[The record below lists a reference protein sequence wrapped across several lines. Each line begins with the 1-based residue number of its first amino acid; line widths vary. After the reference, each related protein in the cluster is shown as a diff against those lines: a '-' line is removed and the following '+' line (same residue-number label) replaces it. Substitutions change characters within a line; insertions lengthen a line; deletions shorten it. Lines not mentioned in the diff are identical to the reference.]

1 MFRCWTNLW
10 PSLEGSSESF
20 PDVFDFHCH
29 LDLYHPGEAF
39 LTQIEAAEFILAV
52 TTTPLAVEGNKLRF
66 GSFPGV
72 RIGCGLH
79 PELVSA
85 RCDELPLLLDQ
96 IRSEVY
102 VGEVGLDGSPA
113 HRANLTEQIRVFI
126 SIVRRCHSSGGRVVS
141 IHSRGAVKQI
151 LDILEENRSVGYP
164 VFHWFAG
171 TPQQA
176 LRAVKLGGYFSV
188 NDAAVLSRSG
198 RQWIGAVPKS
208 RILTE
213 TDGPF
218 CEIRSRALWPGET
231 LGAVSVLGE
240 IWNIPF
246 DEALAQIR
254 ENSLSFVAGVD
265 G

>member
-1 MFRCWTNLW
+1 M
-10 PSLEGSSESF
+10 EGFSESF

-29 LDLYHPGEAF
+29 LDLYPLDEAF
-39 LTQIEAAEFILAV
+39 LTQIKAAEFILAV
-52 TTTPLAVEGNKLRF
+52 TTTPLAVEGNKSRF
-66 GSFPGV
+66 GRFPNV

-79 PELVSA
+79 PELVST
-85 RCDELPLLLDQ
+85 RGGELPLLLEQ
-96 IRSEVY
+96 ISSEVF

-113 HRANLTEQIRVFI
+113 HKANLPQQIRVFT
-126 SIVRRCHSSGGRVVS
+126 SIVRRCHSSGGKILT

-151 LDILEENRSVGYP
+151 LDILEENGSVGHP
-164 VFHWFAG
+164 IFHWFAG

-188 NDAAVLSRSG
+188 NPPAVLSRSG
-198 RQWIGAVPKS
+198 RQWIRAVPKS

-218 CEIRSRALWPGET
+218 CEIRSRVLWPGET
-231 LGAVSVLGE
+231 SNAILALGE
-240 IWNIPF
+240 VWNMPY
-246 DEALAQIR
+246 DEVMAQIR
-254 ENSLSFVAGVD
+254 ENALRLLAGVR